1 MTKQTKTPEDWK
13 KITKKELYDLT
24 FKQIMPDSVIA
35 KMYGVSKN
43 AVTYKR
49 RVKFG
54 MKVSVDSDAFRQ
66 SCRER
71 SLEELGKIKGIS
83 KKNKELVRSVILKQ
97 YEDVVDVV

>member
-35 KMYGVSKN
+35 EMYGVSKN

-54 MKVSVDSDAFRQ
+54 MKVSVDNDAFRQ
-66 SCRER
+66 SC
-71 SLEELGKIKGIS
+71 
-83 KKNKELVRSVILKQ
+83 
-97 YEDVVDVV
+97 

>member
-35 KMYGVSKN
+35 EMYGVSKN

-66 SCRER
+66 SCKER
-71 SLEELGKIKGIS
+71 ILEELEAAKGIS